1 MAMELTTGQ
10 EVWIAFA
17 TGDSSYTGK
26 PEASVTHGI
35 VLDGENRVV
44 KRDNGYVSVC
54 CPSSVEQCHA
64 SEAEAWAANADLLDR
79 YVAAIE
85 QKAAECRRA
94 AGKAAAEATV
104 VKVGL

>member
-17 TGDSSYTGK
+17 TGDSSYSGK
-26 PEASVTHGI
+26 PEATVHRGI

-54 CPSSVEQCHA
+54 SPSGVEQCHA
-64 SEAEAWAANADLLDR
+64 SEAEAWMANADLLER
-79 YVAAIE
+79 YVTAIE
-85 QKAAECRRA
+85 KKAVDCRV
-94 AGKAAAEATV
+94 AAAKASAKNAVEV
-104 VKVGL
+104 VT